1 MNPYELI
8 IGAPPSSQD
17 QIRAAAA
24 RLRGADDRSVLAML
38 SGDPTLQGV
47 GQAQYDATQ
56 KQAHGLSKAR
66 AAADNLTA
74 QREMDNARLVQQA
87 KLAEDNNVIQR
98 SQLAATIANQQA
110 IREQAAAQ
118 IAATEAYRIQ
128 QQKHD
133 EDVLAESRRYHDL
146 RNEEKKAAEAQRAE
160 KEAAVNS
167 RFEDMQLSRLADKI
181 ESTGISDMEV
191 ALDTSDKSVSKYFD
205 PSTGKRTKEGKEIPG
220 FGGVE
225 NMVPTW
231 ASGVLGEDAQ
241 NLRLDIVGLKNRALK
256 IRSGSAVTDQE
267 LQRLAMELGD
277 SIGQG
282 EEQMIRAYVNFRRGM
297 NHVKTMMYAGRDPKI
312 VQQFMT
318 NRDALN
324 SGAGV
329 DTSMSGG
336 SVPNIQGTP
345 TTRNGTSYEVLDED

>member
-47 GQAQYDATQ
+47 GQSQYESTQ
-56 KQAHGLSKAR
+56 KQAQGLGKAR

-74 QREMDNARLVQQA
+74 QRELENARLVQQA
-87 KLAEDNNVIQR
+87 KLAEDGNVIQR

-110 IREQAAAQ
+110 MRADADASRTMMMDHYRAAEQQAKDA
-118 IAATEAYRIQ
+118 
-128 QQKHD
+128 
-133 EDVLAESRRYHDL
+133 LAESSRVNDL
-146 RNEEKKAAEAQRAE
+146 KLEAAEERRKVAE
-160 KEAAVNS
+160 AKEEAVNS

-267 LQRLAMELGD
+267 LHRLAMELGD

-336 SVPNIQGTP
+336 SVPNIHGTP